1 MQRSGQFQEGDT
13 VYRGLCRTCVGR
25 ATCTYPRPKDRQV
38 MFCAEFDGEVLNPAK
53 PFITVSGIP
62 WEPRVQMAEQK
73 RERSSRKGLCRTC
86 ERGESCTFPK
96 PPGGVWHC
104 EEFE

>member
-1 MQRSGQFQEGDT
+1 MQTQTSDV

-38 MFCAEFDGEVLNPAK
+38 MFCAEFEGELPNPAR
-53 PFITVSGIP
+53 PFTAIAQAAPIP
-62 WEPRVQMAEQK
+62 GVQMADRGPEA
-73 RERSSRKGLCRTC
+73 SPYKGLCRTC
-86 ERGESCTFPK
+86 ERRETCTFPK